1 MTLSVIAILLG
12 GMFFGFGVAI
22 VFFRRHD
29 LISGYRP
36 HMGEAYARRVG
47 FIQMIGG
54 GICAAGGVAGLL
66 ADTALT
72 YIGLALGLG
81 ALLLLGY
88 LNDRGVR

>member
-1 MTLSVIAILLG
+1 MALSIIAILLG

-22 VFFRRHD
+22 AIFRRFD

-36 HMGEAYARRVG
+36 YMGEAYARRAG

-54 GICAAGGVAGLL
+54 GICIVGGITGIFLSG
-66 ADTALT
+66 ALT

-81 ALLLLGY
+81 ALLLLAY
-88 LNDRGVR
+88 FNDKGVR